1 MDKND
6 SQSTRT
12 AALPPPKPAKPEPP
26 PAHPTSQRAPA
37 STMAILNR
45 ASSSRS
51 SRPTPHPTGTS
62 SRHAPP
68 SDNELYAQIL
78 AASEE
83 EHRRHQAELTKRE
96 REELERVRIE
106 SEVEDK
112 VQRARMSMLEETEQ
126 AQLELVIQH
135 SQQLSSNYATINSPQ
150 NQEEEELA
158 FELAMALSLAQSQSS
173 SSHHHHQTYQSSN
186 YQPATS
192 SAQQAGH
199 SLLPPPS
206 YQNSIDELSAAD
218 QASDRSLTLPQS
230 VALPASPS
238 PSSISI
244 SAAPPSSQ
252 PSRAHSI
259 SLSPSETQASSRPP
273 SVYGRPLPPVPDLD
287 HESRLSTPGP
297 PSAIIVRPPS
307 SAGFYD
313 PSDSIALTHE
323 PDPFSDQFAATDNSN
338 QYDDLTHSSIPF
350 PRPSTNSY
358 LPIGEEES
366 SVMFS
371 SPQPLQ
377 ESPSLQQDDNFTM
390 PIPTHLHSQNISSP
404 IEQPS
409 NPNVII
415 SSESF
420 GANPNPPESVFEG
433 VKYGLISAIDQPL
446 SCSGQLVDTLIL
458 THHDHHSPLNHSPID
473 LDQNKKEKK
482 KNDGNHPLIAIQAWS
497 WNRLLTYLMW
507 HGNSRIEPGPIEVIE
522 AEEEKTGG
530 WQIGMSVIFKD
541 STGGCGVGVGEEEE
555 IPCNVTLILE
565 LIPVNGHSQFNRS
578 SESITNNRPI
588 NHNHRRRSS
597 TATVITRSSTNR
609 NRRGSTETETDIKPL
624 TPTRRA
630 STTTTQIIHL
640 PKPFMN
646 LPIKLSSLACTLHE
660 IHTVS
665 RMASC
670 SSSTSSLR
678 PRSTSSISPSNS
690 SSKLSTSRSSL
701 SLSNQEIYAKLNK
714 AITYNAKFLNE
725 EDDQGTTMNGDKL
738 VLIRRGKDWLKR
750 KTHQLVHGS
759 SSDSISSSLSNGH
772 PYPSSSSANH
782 SLSSPNLPAHN
793 QNVLGVDGVG
803 LPLPTG
809 ANLVQPWESDWN

>member
-1 MDKND
+1 M
-6 SQSTRT
+6 T
-12 AALPPPKPAKPEPP
+12 AKAPELQ
-26 PAHPTSQRAPA
+26 HCHHRNQQNQNHHQHIQPA
-37 STMAILNR
+37 SEHRQARWQYSIEQVHRDHHDQHHIQPEHHQDM
-45 ASSSRS
+45 
-51 SRPTPHPTGTS
+51 H
-62 SRHAPP
+62 PP

-106 SEVEDK
+106 SE
-112 VQRARMSMLEETEQ
+112 

-287 HESRLSTPGP
+287 HESH
-297 PSAIIVRPPS
+297 
-307 SAGFYD
+307 
-313 PSDSIALTHE
+313 SIALTHE

-482 KNDGNHPLIAIQAWS
+482 KNDV
-497 WNRLLTYLMW
+497 
-507 HGNSRIEPGPIEVIE
+507 NSI
-522 AEEEKTGG
+522 
-530 WQIGMSVIFKD
+530 D
-541 STGGCGVGVGEEEE
+541 
-555 IPCNVTLILE
+555 
-565 LIPVNGHSQFNRS
+565 PVNRS
-578 SESITNNRPI
+578 PTIDRSI
-588 NHNHRRRSS
+588 
-597 TATVITRSSTNR
+597 ITIEDGVLQLTER
-609 NRRGSTETETDIKPL
+609 STETETDIKPL

-665 RMASC
+665 EWPHVHHRHPLSDPALHHR
-670 SSSTSSLR
+670 SLHL
-678 PRSTSSISPSNS
+678 T
-690 SSKLSTSRSSL
+690 
-701 SLSNQEIYAKLNK
+701 
-714 AITYNAKFLNE
+714 
-725 EDDQGTTMNGDKL
+725 
-738 VLIRRGKDWLKR
+738 
-750 KTHQLVHGS
+750 
-759 SSDSISSSLSNGH
+759 
-772 PYPSSSSANH
+772 
-782 SLSSPNLPAHN
+782 
-793 QNVLGVDGVG
+793 
-803 LPLPTG
+803 LPLNYLP
-809 ANLVQPWESDWN
+809 LDHHIY

>member
-287 HESRLSTPGP
+287 HESH
-297 PSAIIVRPPS
+297 
-307 SAGFYD
+307 
-313 PSDSIALTHE
+313 SIALTHE

-366 SVMFS
+366 SV
-371 SPQPLQ
+371 
-377 ESPSLQQDDNFTM
+377 
-390 PIPTHLHSQNISSP
+390 IQNISSP

-458 THHDHHSPLNHSPID
+458 THHDHHSPID

-507 HGNSRIEPGPIEVIE
+507 PNRSDRS
-522 AEEEKTGG
+522 EEEKTGG

-690 SSKLSTSRSSL
+690 SSKLSNSRSSL

-714 AITYNAKFLNE
+714 AITYNAKLLNE
-725 EDDQGTTMNGDKL
+725 EDDQGTTINGDKL